1 MWAFAMVLRN
11 LVVLNC
17 VQDAI
22 VHMDMVINAEYTRIY
37 NEEKRIQVRPPLA
50 QTQS

>member
-1 MWAFAMVLRN
+1 MG
-11 LVVLNC
+11 LNV

-37 NEEKRIQVRPPLA
+37 QEERRIQVRHASVYMCSA
-50 QTQS
+50 QV

>member
-1 MWAFAMVLRN
+1 MG
-11 LVVLNC
+11 LNA

-37 NEEKRIQVRPPLA
+37 QEERRIQVRRP
-50 QTQS
+50 SV